1 MSYLD
6 LWKKKMISQG
16 GSENGTRVKTSK
28 DLITREFKN
37 DPSYKSA
44 ILCKLNLDE
53 EPIDIRLKNVDRTTS
68 EKKILFLP
76 NSKIDI
82 GSFIK
87 FDGKV
92 FLTKEFEDNSLSP
105 FSKAILCN
113 QTLNWYGLDK
123 PIPCWCDNSSYGTK
137 GVVDTNLITEYDGKI
152 LFYTQYNE
160 KTAKIR
166 QDMRFLFDHDKNA
179 VYEVVDINRVVTGNV
194 LRLVMDKSEVR
205 SEYDDAENNIAY
217 NEFLMNEEIP
227 TPSQGYV
234 VKAYSES
241 YDINRWSTNK
251 FTVCYEDGTE
261 DSELWNISIDYKGN
275 STDIVRIV
283 STTNNSILLESTGV
297 MGKEIELIFTK
308 EDIEIRQVVRL
319 VK

>member
-1 MSYLD
+1 MRDFDEYKTSVVAKQLEGGKKIFKIQLNGAEGKDIEIDGKLSRGILLNHLNDMS
-6 LWKKKMISQG
+6 
-16 GSENGTRVKTSK
+16 TSK
-28 DLITREFKN
+28 DQRG
-37 DPSYKSA
+37 
-44 ILCKLNLDE
+44 LNVELTTNIKKGSFVKDLTE
-53 EPIDIRLKNVDRTTS
+53 EKIYLVMSNVDNHYAYKTCT
-68 EKKILFLP
+68 LDF
-76 NSKIDI
+76 
-82 GSFIK
+82 
-87 FDGKV
+87 
-92 FLTKEFEDNSLSP
+92 
-105 FSKAILCN
+105 CN
-113 QTLNWYGLDK
+113 QELNWYGLDK
-123 PIPCWCDNSSYGTK
+123 PIPCYCDNSSYGTK

-179 VYEVVDINRVVTGNV
+179 VYKVVDINRVVTGNV

-251 FTVCYEDGTE
+251 FTVYYEDGTE

>member
-1 MSYLD
+1 MRDFDEYKTSVVEKQLEGGKKIFKIQLNGAEGKDIEIDGELSRGILLNHLNDMS
-6 LWKKKMISQG
+6 
-16 GSENGTRVKTSK
+16 TSK
-28 DLITREFKN
+28 DQRG
-37 DPSYKSA
+37 
-44 ILCKLNLDE
+44 LNVEL
-53 EPIDIRLKNVDRTTS
+53 TTNI
-68 EKKILFLP
+68 KK
-76 NSKIDI
+76 
-82 GSFIK
+82 GSFVK
-87 FDGKV
+87 D
-92 FLTKEFEDNSLSP
+92 LTEEKIYLVMSNIDNHYAYKTCTLD
-105 FSKAILCN
+105 FCN
-113 QTLNWYGLDK
+113 QELNWYGLDN
-123 PIPCWCDNSSYGTK
+123 PIPCYCDNSSYGTK
-137 GVVDTNLITEYDGKI
+137 GIVDTNLITEYDGKI

-179 VYEVVDINRVVTGNV
+179 VYKVVDINRVVTGNV

>member
-1 MSYLD
+1 MNGAEGKDIEIDGKLSRGILLNHLNDMS
-6 LWKKKMISQG
+6 
-16 GSENGTRVKTSK
+16 TSK
-28 DLITREFKN
+28 DQRG
-37 DPSYKSA
+37 
-44 ILCKLNLDE
+44 LNVELTTNIKKGSFVKDLTE
-53 EPIDIRLKNVDRTTS
+53 EKIYLVMSNVDNHYAYKTCT
-68 EKKILFLP
+68 LDF
-76 NSKIDI
+76 
-82 GSFIK
+82 
-87 FDGKV
+87 
-92 FLTKEFEDNSLSP
+92 
-105 FSKAILCN
+105 CN
-113 QTLNWYGLDK
+113 QELNWYGLDK
-123 PIPCWCDNSSYGTK
+123 PIPCYCDNSSYGTK

-179 VYEVVDINRVVTGNV
+179 VYKVVDINRVVTGNA

-251 FTVCYEDGTE
+251 FTVYYEDGTE